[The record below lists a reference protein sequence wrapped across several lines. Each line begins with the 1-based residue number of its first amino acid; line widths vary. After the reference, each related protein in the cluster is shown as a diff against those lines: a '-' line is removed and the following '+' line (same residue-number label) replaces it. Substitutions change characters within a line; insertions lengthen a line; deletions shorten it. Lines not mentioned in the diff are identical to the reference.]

1 MGATRRISAAAIATT
16 GLLFGGSSLVAYAWW
31 HRSLYAADSYGQQR
45 GVNALAPTDPLARFH
60 HYAACDADGIKALDS
75 AGLIACL
82 CLLDEESR
90 QSLAREGQ
98 DHLPPHVRQRLEHV
112 FHLVDVDHD
121 SSLSYEEFCILLT
134 LLSVRRH
141 HLKLAFGVF
150 DRDEDGRLSRHEFRH
165 LLNALMVDPA
175 VQVVKHR
182 PSPNQQQPT
191 TDPSSGVSLTPIVV
205 DSEVPRQRQSGVS
218 TVTKEALLTS
228 PLAEHFFGIH
238 SKQCIS
244 FEEFWLMLR
253 ELRRE
258 VWGVAFGLYDLR
270 NTGQITLQ
278 DLRRIIFRGGGKE
291 QHRSVIDGVSNV
303 QEEELERRANMS
315 PEKELISWDFYLKLL
330 DVLCECDAVA
340 YAMDLFRRAKLP
352 EVTAARLGQQ
362 HPTESKTG
370 RTDSS
375 LQSSGECEMDSVELY
390 RALTACKELSHITRE
405 DADRLLRIFHL
416 NGLGRLSPAEFAQV
430 CGLRTTFFTPR
441 QSRFTELQ
449 RNPVQRFIFCMQQL
463 K

>member
-31 HRSLYAADSYGQQR
+31 HRSLYSTDSYGQQR
-45 GVNALAPTDPLARFH
+45 DVNALAPTDSLARFH
-60 HYAACDADGIKALDS
+60 YYAACDADGTKALDS

-121 SSLSYEEFCILLT
+121 SRFSYEEFCILLT
-134 LLSVRRH
+134 LLLVRRH

-175 VQVVKHR
+175 VQVVK
-182 PSPNQQQPT
+182 QQPT
-191 TDPSSGVSLTPIVV
+191 TDPSSGALLTPITVG
-205 DSEVPRQRQSGVS
+205 SEIPGQRQSGAS

-238 SKQCIS
+238 SKKCIS

-258 VWGVAFGLYDLR
+258 VWGVTFGLYDPR

-291 QHRSVIDGVSNV
+291 QRRSVVDGVSNV
-303 QEEELERRANMS
+303 QEEEELGRRTNMS
-315 PEKELISWDFYLKLL
+315 PEKELISWDFYLKVL
-330 DVLCECDAVA
+330 DVLCECDAVV

-352 EVTAARLGQQ
+352 EATAARLGQQ
-362 HPTESKTG
+362 HSTGSKTG
-370 RTDSS
+370 RADSS
-375 LQSSGECEMDSVELY
+375 RQSGGECELDGAELY
-390 RALTACKELSHITRE
+390 RVLEACKELSHITRE
-405 DADRLLRIFHL
+405 DADRLVHIFHS
-416 NGLGRLSPAEFAQV
+416 NGLGKLSPAEFAQV
-430 CGLRTTFFTPR
+430 CGLHTAFFTPR